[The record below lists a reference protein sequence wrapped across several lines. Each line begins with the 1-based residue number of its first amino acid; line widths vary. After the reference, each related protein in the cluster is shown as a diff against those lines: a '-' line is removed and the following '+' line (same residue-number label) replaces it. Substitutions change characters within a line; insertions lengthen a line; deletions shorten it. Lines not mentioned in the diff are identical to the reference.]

1 MRMIAAVDENWGL
14 GKNGDLLTSIP
25 EDMRFF
31 RQTTQG
37 KALVMGSKT
46 LRSFPNAKPLPGRLN
61 IVMTRQKDARFPGCV
76 VCDGIDSLLALL
88 AGFMPDDVMVI
99 GGGGIYTQLLPY
111 CTEALITKMRFNG
124 GADTFLPDLDSLPE
138 WSVAE
143 ESEQKEHDGIKF
155 SFLTY
160 KNSAV
165 KPLGDSAAPLS
176 TDMSSYFKN
185 NKTIELE
192 YYDTE
197 NQAYKAELKALLN
210 AFFHPLGE
218 GVSANEVK
226 AFLENEPAVSF
237 ESYLRQ
243 KRLIAARADIE
254 ALAEKYANDSA
265 GSRRVTLEKGQ
276 PNELYS

>member
-37 KALVMGSKT
+37 KVLVMGSKT

-61 IVMTRQKDARFPGCV
+61 VVMTRQKDARFPGCV
-76 VCDGIDSLLALL
+76 VCDGMESLLALL

-111 CTEALITKMRFNG
+111 CTEALITKMQFNG
-124 GADTFLPDLDSLPE
+124 EADTFLPNLDSLPE

-143 ESEQKEHDGIKF
+143 ESEQKEHESIKF

-165 KPLGDSAAPLS
+165 KPLGNSAAPLS

-185 NKTIELE
+185 NKTIELD
-192 YYDTE
+192 YFDTE

-226 AFLENEPAVSF
+226 AFLENEHAVSF
-237 ESYLRQ
+237 ETYLHQ
-243 KRLIAARADIE
+243 KYLIAARADVE
-254 ALAEKYANDSA
+254 ALAEKYASDSA
-265 GSRRVTLEKGQ
+265 NRRRVTLEKDSK
-276 PNELYS
+276 NELFA

>member
-37 KALVMGSKT
+37 KVLVMGSKT

-61 IVMTRQKDARFPGCV
+61 VVMTRQKDARFPGCA
-76 VCDGIDSLLALL
+76 VCDSMDSLLALL

-99 GGGGIYTQLLPY
+99 GGGGVYTQLLPY
-111 CTEALITKMRFNG
+111 CTEALITKMQFNG
-124 GADTFLPDLDSLPE
+124 EADTFLPNLDSLPE

-143 ESEQKEHDGIKF
+143 ESEQKEHEGIKF

-165 KPLGDSAAPLS
+165 KPIGDSAAPLS
-176 TDMSSYFKN
+176 SDMSSYFKN
-185 NKTIELE
+185 NKTIELD
-192 YYDTE
+192 YFDTE
-197 NQAYKAELKALLN
+197 NEEYKSELKTLLN
-210 AFFHPLGE
+210 AFFYPLGE
-218 GVSANEVK
+218 GVSAAEVK
-226 AFLENEPAVSF
+226 AFLENEHAVSF
-237 ESYLRQ
+237 ETYLHQ
-243 KRLIAARADIE
+243 KRLIATRADFE
-254 ALAEKYANDSA
+254 ALAAKYASDSMTC
-265 GSRRVTLEKGQ
+265 RRVTVEKGSQ
-276 PNELYS
+276 NALFA